1 LAFGAFFGLTTG
13 TGNGGPSDYVST
25 IAAHTAPGTGRVP
38 FPQNGP
44 AAGGIVRVDASS
56 FTLPATGT
64 YKVTATVHTTEPGQL
79 QLEINGVPQPQTT
92 SGNQNPTAGGHTH
105 TIDAIITTGA
115 PNAELAVINP
125 AGNTPALTITPA
137 DGASTHAN
145 AQTLTVLRIA

>member
-1 LAFGAFFGLTTG
+1 VLAFGAFFGLTTG
-13 TGNGGPSDYVST
+13 TGNGGPTDYAGTV
-25 IAAHTAPGTGRVP
+25 AAGARVP

-44 AAGGIVRVDASS
+44 AVGGIARIDASS
-56 FTLPATGT
+56 FTLPVAGT
-64 YKVTATVHTTEPGQL
+64 YKITATVHTTEPGQL
-79 QLEINGVPQPQTT
+79 QLEINGAAQAQTT

-115 PNAELAVINP
+115 PNAVLAVINP